1 MEENLTHNHGEHAAG
16 EVADLEAPQEP
27 ESAQEPALEGV
38 VLDPVAAASLPGISA
53 SGNRRTGSRFSTSA
67 AAKEARGGATG

>member
-1 MEENLTHNHGEHAAG
+1 MEENLTRNHDEHAAG
-16 EVADLEAPQEP
+16 EVADLEGAAGAGTP
-27 ESAQEPALEGV
+27 QEPALKGV
-38 VLDPVAAASLPGISA
+38 VLDPVAAASLPGISD